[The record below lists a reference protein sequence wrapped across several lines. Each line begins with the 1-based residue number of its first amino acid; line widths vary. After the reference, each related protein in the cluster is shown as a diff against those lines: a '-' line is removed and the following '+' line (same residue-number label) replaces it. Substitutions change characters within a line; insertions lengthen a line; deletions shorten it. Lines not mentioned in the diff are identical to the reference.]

1 MITELVASTG
11 DLSERIETLMES
23 VESRLT
29 EAVAHDESDVNDL
42 TSHLVSAGG
51 KRLRPALCLLT
62 SFLGPDGGNEAAE
75 ISAAVV
81 ELTHLATLY
90 HDDVM
95 DEAPMRRGV
104 PSVQRLAGNSA
115 AILSGDVLFAKASSL
130 VAQLGPEAVKL
141 HAETFE
147 RLCYGQLRETL
158 GPRDGVGPR
167 DHYIRV
173 LADKTGSLIA
183 ASARYGV
190 LSSHGSQA
198 DADTVAEFGENVGV
212 AFQLADDVIDIMS
225 DHEVTGKTPGTDL
238 REGIETMPI
247 ILLKEARREGTIDAT
262 GEQILD
268 LLDGDVTDERVD
280 EAVGLLRS
288 HPVMDDVRQLALS
301 WSQAALNNISDLPD
315 GEVRDGLTA
324 FASLMVDRIS

>member
-1 MITELVASTG
+1 MITELTAATG
-11 DLSERIETLMES
+11 DLAPRLVTLLDSVEERITIQARHGEP
-23 VESRLT
+23 
-29 EAVAHDESDVNDL
+29 DVNEL
-42 TSHLVSAGG
+42 TSHLVAAGG

-62 SFLGPDGGNEAAE
+62 SFLGPDGGNEEAE

-115 AILSGDVLFAKASSL
+115 AILSGDILFAQASSL
-130 VAQLGPEAVKL
+130 MAQLGPTAVIL
-141 HAETFE
+141 HAQTFE

-158 GPRDGVGPR
+158 GPRAGDGQR
-167 DHYIRV
+167 DHYVRV

-190 LSSHGSQA
+190 RAAGGSDKDEA
-198 DADTVAEFGENVGV
+198 AVAEFGERVGV
-212 AFQLADDVIDIMS
+212 AFQIADDVIDIMS

-238 REGIETMPI
+238 REGVETMPI
-247 ILLKEARREGTIDAT
+247 ILLKEARDEGRLDKHGA
-262 GEQILD
+262 EILD
-268 LLDGDVTDERVD
+268 LLANRDDKNVD
-280 EAVGLLRS
+280 RAVDLLRS
-288 HPVMDDVRQLALS
+288 HEVMNEVTELARS
-301 WSQAALNNISDLPD
+301 WSNDAVAALTPIPEGPVKS
-315 GEVRDGLTA
+315 GLVA
-324 FASLMVDRIS
+324 FARLMVDRIN